1 MFKFCQNHASFRGA
15 LLCVMSAVSAILQS
29 QICDADVTYG
39 VWRFT
44 NNDSP
49 VNPAYTSIY
58 GRLVTSETGDFCD
71 APFNPFDIS
80 LYAAGEGPTP
90 TEQGAAP
97 ANLLSSLFNFRVSN
111 ALGDVLF
118 QVGGLYD
125 PLDPS
130 YTPVRYSYAT
140 TGVSLDGAYG
150 LNNGTLDAD
159 TDAAGGGRFLTKNF
173 ALGDSITAAD
183 FTNEATQ
190 SVLLYTEGDP
200 STTFGD
206 FSSGGYVGFRLTGDD
221 GIDYYGWMYLT
232 NVATNGAAPDN
243 YYGLRVQS
251 FAMRGSATDPGILAG
266 SLSRYASVP
275 EPGTFCLLG
284 FAAAAVGLRRIRSG
298 RAARR
303 SASER
308 ERSSGCA

>member
-1 MFKFCQNHASFRGA
+1 MFKFCQNYASFRWA
-15 LLCVMSAVSAILQS
+15 LLCVMSASAAILLS
-29 QICDADVTYG
+29 QPCDADVTYG

-71 APFNPFDIS
+71 MPFNPFDTS
-80 LYAAGEGPTP
+80 LYAPGEGP
-90 TEQGAAP
+90 AVADLSSAP
-97 ANLLSSLFNFRVSN
+97 ANLLASTFNFSISN
-111 ALGDVLF
+111 AGGDVLF
-118 QVGGLYD
+118 QNGGLYD
-125 PLDPS
+125 PDPANI
-130 YTPVRYSYAT
+130 PVRYTYAT
-140 TGVSLDGAYG
+140 TGVSLGGTFG
-150 LNNGTLDAD
+150 LNNGTLDTG
-159 TDAAGGGRFLTKNF
+159 TDAVGGGRFLTKNF

-183 FTNEATQ
+183 FTNESTQ
-190 SVLLYTEGDP
+190 SVLLYTEGTP

-206 FSSGGYVGFRLTGDD
+206 FGSGGYVGFRLTGDD

-284 FAAAAVGLRRIRSG
+284 VAAVAVALRRIRSG

-303 SASER
+303 VASEGV
-308 ERSSGCA
+308 RSSDCA

>member
-1 MFKFCQNHASFRGA
+1 
-15 LLCVMSAVSAILQS
+15 MSASAAIFLS
-29 QICDADVTYG
+29 QTCDADVTYG

-49 VNPAYTSIY
+49 VNPAYPNIY

-71 APFNPFDIS
+71 APFNPFDTS

-111 ALGDVLF
+111 AGGEVLF

-125 PLDPS
+125 PLDPLNV
-130 YTPVRYSYAT
+130 PVRYSYAT
-140 TGVSLDGAYG
+140 TGVSLGGAYG
-150 LNNGTLDAD
+150 LHNGTLDTD
-159 TDAAGGGRFLTKNF
+159 TDAGGGGRFLTKNF

-183 FTNEATQ
+183 FINEATQ
-190 SVLLYTEGDP
+190 SVLLYTEGTP

-206 FSSGGYVGFRLTGDD
+206 FGSGGYVGFRLTGV
-221 GIDYYGWMYLT
+221 GVMDYYGWMYLT

-284 FAAAAVGLRRIRSG
+284 VAAVAVALRRIRSG

-303 SASER
+303 VASECV
-308 ERSSGCA
+308 RSSDCA